1 MTQATSRQMD
11 TGMQQCIEECQTCH
25 SVCLATVPHCLQM
38 GSQHA
43 EPRHIGLL
51 LDCAEIC
58 QTSANFML
66 RGSDLHMRTCAVC
79 AEVCEQCAQDCE
91 RMVTTHK
98 CAPAPM
104 PVVAAPTPAGGWRP
118 WPHRTCSKQATVSQ
132 SPKGRGTVV
141 WEGEEVR
148 ALRSASHVVRW
159 QSHDKVCALPWLA
172 VDLDR
177 AAMLVD
183 DLLHDTEA

>member
-11 TGMQQCIEECQTCH
+11 TDMQRCIEECQTCH

-38 GSQHA
+38 GGQHA
-43 EPRHIGLL
+43 EPRHIRLL

-91 RMVTTHK
+91 RMSDDAHMRA
-98 CAPAPM
+98 CAETCRRCADSCRQM
-104 PVVAAPTPAGGWRP
+104 ATMAA
-118 WPHRTCSKQATVSQ
+118 
-132 SPKGRGTVV
+132 
-141 WEGEEVR
+141 
-148 ALRSASHVVRW
+148 
-159 QSHDKVCALPWLA
+159 
-172 VDLDR
+172 
-177 AAMLVD
+177 
-183 DLLHDTEA
+183 